1 MIKGLTDYLF
11 YSNEYCKICL
21 NEKSKSNICKNCI
34 ERLEFIAS
42 NRKLELGTCYYP
54 LFYNNFIRE
63 IIRKFKY
70 EKATY
75 LVHPLA
81 EILYKFYKSLNL
93 EFDYISYVPMYA
105 DDEYE
110 RGYNQ
115 SYYLAEEFSKLSG
128 IKLINIVNK
137 IKKTKHQNKIDRN
150 ERTKN
155 LSESFKIIKGMNIN
169 GSRVLI
175 IDDLVTTGS
184 TLNIIS
190 NVIND
195 IYNLELTFMA
205 ITSSKVEGE

>member
-1 MIKGLTDYLF
+1 MIKVLSDYLF
-11 YSNEYCKICL
+11 YSDEYCKVCL
-21 NEKSKSNICKNCI
+21 NEKSESNICSTCI
-34 ERLEFIAS
+34 ERLEFIS
-42 NRKLELGTCYYP
+42 SKRELELGVCYYP
-54 LFYNNFIRE
+54 LFYNNFMRE

-75 LVHPLA
+75 LAKPLV
-81 EILYKFYKSLNL
+81 EILYKFYKSLKL
-93 EFDYISYVPMYA
+93 EFDYVTYVPMYA
-105 DDEYE
+105 NDEYE

-115 SYYLAEEFSKLSG
+115 SYYLAEKFSKLSG
-128 IKLINIVNK
+128 IKLISIVNK
-137 IKKTKHQNKIDRN
+137 VKKTKHQNKIDRN
-150 ERTKN
+150 ERVKN
-155 LSESFKIIKGMNIN
+155 LSDSFKTIKGMDIN
-169 GSRVLI
+169 GSKVLI